1 MVQWKK
7 KQVNLIK
14 RILRNVQI
22 KKRIQKSPN
31 PTVQAVKLGPL
42 MRDQGF
48 EPWTP

>member
-7 KQVNLIK
+7 IENE
-14 RILRNVQI
+14 
-22 KKRIQKSPN
+22 KSPN